1 MQLSSNPSVIVRDVS
16 KSYLVSKDGSEVGFA
31 LGKRGVKVDALKP
44 LSFVAEKGQSIG
56 IIGKNGSGKSTL
68 LNLIAGHEKP
78 TTGNIWV
85 NAQPS
90 LLSVSAALQPHLS
103 GLQNARLGLLASG
116 LTPQQVSEIEESVVE
131 WAEIGDA
138 IDRPIKTYSSGM
150 GARLKFAIA
159 TAVRP
164 EILLVDEALATG
176 DSAFKAKAEERMAEF
191 LEGASTVFVVSHAPA
206 TIRKNC
212 TRALWIHEGQ
222 LIADGTA
229 RSVSGLYGKW
239 SRAMAQKNRKLAN
252 QILRRARRQY
262 EQPRIILDK
271 EAALFLGG

>member
-16 KSYLVSKDGSEVGFA
+16 KSYLVSKDGSEIGFA

-191 LEGASTVFVVSHAPA
+191 LEGASTVFVVSHAAA

-229 RSVSGLYGKW
+229 RQVSGLYGKW
-239 SRAMAQKNRKLAN
+239 SRAMAQKNQKLAN
-252 QILRRARRQY
+252 QILRRAQRQY
-262 EQPRIILDK
+262 EKPRIILDK
-271 EAALFLGG
+271 EAALSLGG